1 LRSVTIIIIDQ
12 IMKKILVTLLFLAFL
27 GPTANAQIG
36 DILRKAAE
44 KATEKA
50 VEKAADKA
58 AEAAVEAVE
67 DELNNK
73 QPQKAEPK
81 TEPKAQE
88 TITMADIMKKLP
100 ALPTA
105 QQFIKYKEAEL
116 KEQTLKL
123 LTSPVTSFNT
133 KALSLSM
140 EAASLG
146 TQSMDSTE
154 VVDAA
159 YKQTEA
165 ATGLSREEIDKLSTM
180 SEAEQEAYLKAHYQQ
195 GHAEAAMLNQ
205 AVEASKYLEPLQP
218 KIDEWEKV
226 NEKIEDIYKKA
237 DGQCQEIYKK
247 YADKLADET
256 DKNRNSILM
265 QYYSE
270 IVAFQRDAVEQA
282 MKLRLNEQLPIAEK
296 IEEEM
301 VVIRKEHQDFVS
313 ALLNYPQLTA
323 TQYFMEYARIL
334 DIPEYKD

>member
-1 LRSVTIIIIDQ
+1 
-12 IMKKILVTLLFLAFL
+12 MKKILVTLLFLAFL

-180 SEAEQEAYLKAHYQQ
+180 SEAEQEAYLKAHYKQ
-195 GHAEAAMLNQ
+195 GQAEAVMMEQ
-205 AVEASKYLEPLQP
+205 AIEASKYIEPLQP
-218 KIDEWEKV
+218 MIDQWEKV
-226 NEKIEDIYKKA
+226 DEKVNGIYKKA
-237 DGQCQEIYKK
+237 DDECRTIYKK

-256 DKNRNSILM
+256 AKNRNDVLL

-270 IVAFQRDAVEQA
+270 IITPQRDAVEQA
-282 MKLRLNEQLPIAEK
+282 MIIRLNEQLPIAEK
-296 IEEEM
+296 IEEKM
-301 VVIRKEHQDFVS
+301 VVIRKEHQDLVS

-323 TQYFMEYARIL
+323 AQYFMEYSRLL
-334 DIPEYKD
+334 DITEYKN

>member
-1 LRSVTIIIIDQ
+1 
-12 IMKKILVTLLFLAFL
+12 MKKILATLLFIALL
-27 GPTANAQIG
+27 GPAANAQLG
-36 DILRKAAE
+36 GILRRAAE

-50 VEKAADKA
+50 VDKATDKAADA
-58 AEAAVEAVE
+58 AAKAVE
-67 DELNNK
+67 DELNK
-73 QPQKAEPK
+73 QQPQQ
-81 TEPKAQE
+81 TEATGKE
-88 TITMADIMKKLP
+88 VTSLADIMKQMP

-116 KEQTLKL
+116 NEQTMKMV
-123 LTSPVTSFNT
+123 TNPVTSFN
-133 KALSLSM
+133 AQAMSLSM
-140 EAASLG
+140 EAVTFC
-146 TQSMDSTE
+146 TQNLDSAE
-154 VVDAA
+154 VMDAA
-159 YKQTEA
+159 YKQAEA
-165 ATGLSREEIDKLSTM
+165 TTGLTREEIDKLSTM

-226 NEKIEDIYKKA
+226 NERIEGIYKKV
-237 DGQCQEIYKK
+237 DGQCREIYKK

-256 DKNRNSILM
+256 DKNHNSILM

-270 IVAFQRDAVEQA
+270 IVSFQRDAVEQA
-282 MKLRLNEQLPIAEK
+282 MKLRLNEQMPIAEK

-323 TQYFMEYARIL
+323 TQYFMEYARVL
-334 DIPEYKD
+334 EIPEYKD